1 MDIGG
6 IENVETGSRLL
17 TAEDVAE
24 VTAHIERLE
33 SENAALREHVKM
45 PDEPLEIDEKDLFIR
60 AFIKWCVEVKP
71 EVERLEAEN
80 AKLREENQS
89 IGMAAYKLGSKS
101 LVEENEKLRE
111 HIADLWEF
119 GFSKNAGANSI
130 EEWHRRH
137 DELRDRTSELLGIEV
152 R

>member
-17 TAEDVAE
+17 TAEEVAD
-24 VTAHIERLE
+24 VTAHIVRIE

-45 PDEPLEIDEKDLFIR
+45 PDEPLEIDEKDFFIR
-60 AFIKWCVEVKP
+60 AFIKWCVETKP
-71 EVERLEAEN
+71 GIDRLEA
-80 AKLREENQS
+80 
-89 IGMAAYKLGSKS
+89 
-101 LVEENEKLRE
+101 ENEKLRE

-130 EEWHRRH
+130 GEWQKRH
-137 DELRDRTSELLGIEV
+137 DELRDRTYELLGMEV

>member
-6 IENVETGSRLL
+6 IEDVRTGSRLL
-17 TAEDVAE
+17 TAEEVADI
-24 VTAHIERLE
+24 TAHIVRLE
-33 SENAALREHVKM
+33 SENATLREHVKM
-45 PDEPLEIDEKDLFIR
+45 PDEPLEIDERDFFIR
-60 AFIKWCVEVKP
+60 AFIKWCVETKP
-71 EVERLEAEN
+71 GIDRLEAEN
-80 AKLREENQS
+80 
-89 IGMAAYKLGSKS
+89 
-101 LVEENEKLRE
+101 EKLRK

-137 DELRDRTSELLGIEV
+137 DELRDRTSELLGMEV